1 MSSILL
7 CFLSIF
13 FVYCDI
19 VMSKEGDL
27 MTAGEKIRYIRESK
41 NITQAELAEILGMKS
56 KSAVSRTESSGDKL
70 TTKTIMRYAKALGV
84 SPVDIISEDK
94 PTPPAKIEV
103 ELARSNTND
112 LKRLRAYIDYL
123 LTLERQDTNENN
135 S

>member
-1 MSSILL
+1 
-7 CFLSIF
+7 
-13 FVYCDI
+13 
-19 VMSKEGDL
+19 

-70 TTKTIMRYAKALGV
+70 TTKTIMKYAKALGV